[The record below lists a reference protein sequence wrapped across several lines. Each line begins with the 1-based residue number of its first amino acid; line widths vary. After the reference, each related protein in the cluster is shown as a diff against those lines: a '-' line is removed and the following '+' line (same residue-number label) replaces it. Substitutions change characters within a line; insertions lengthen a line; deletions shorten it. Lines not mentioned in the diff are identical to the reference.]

1 MTRDRPRSSFRRT
14 LQLLRRSFR
23 RLGTRGVF
31 QSLYHSRRTVGRPT
45 GLFVS
50 GDTVVQVDSDAR
62 FDVPGRFLIGYDPMS
77 EDNLLRVENG
87 GALTVR
93 GPQTIALKSGSRV
106 NVDGGDLEIGDAT
119 FTGRCEI
126 HCLDR
131 VTIGDG
137 CGIGD
142 RVVIRD
148 GHPHTSF
155 VDGASVPATAP
166 VTVEDDVAIPGHAI
180 LKQGTTIGE
189 GAIIATGSV
198 VTRDVP
204 PGTLVAG
211 TPATVRKTNVDW
223 DW

>member
-1 MTRDRPRSSFRRT
+1 
-14 LQLLRRSFR
+14 
-23 RLGTRGVF
+23 
-31 QSLYHSRRTVGRPT
+31 
-45 GLFVS
+45 
-50 GDTVVQVDSDAR
+50 
-62 FDVPGRFLIGYDPMS
+62 
-77 EDNLLRVENG
+77 
-87 GALTVR
+87 
-93 GPQTIALKSGSRV
+93 
-106 NVDGGDLEIGDAT
+106 
-119 FTGRCEI
+119 
-126 HCLDR
+126 
-131 VTIGDG
+131 
-137 CGIGD
+137 
-142 RVVIRD
+142 VVIRD